1 MSETIYQGEGT
12 TLFEALADAA
22 KKLGVETPDDMDWAY
37 EREHFRG
44 GAWSVLVKARE
55 LDPAVLEARKADEEL
70 TSTGKAWL
78 RELLGWFDNGAA
90 LRTWRHGDRLVIDIA
105 GAEDGRLL
113 IGREGKNLPAFQ
125 HLFGKVMAKS
135 GVEGKVSL
143 DVDGYLGD
151 REAELEDEIREGINR
166 VLNTGDSV
174 TLRRM
179 NGYERHVVHNMVKE
193 TEGVKS
199 KSVGEGSFK
208 SVKIK
213 PDDDD

>member
-1 MSETIYQGEGT
+1 MSETIHTGEGA
-12 TLFEALADAA
+12 TLLEALSDAA
-22 KKLGVETPDDMDWAY
+22 TKVGVDSPDEMAWDY

-44 GAWSVLVKARE
+44 GAWSVLVTARE
-55 LDPAVLEARKADEEL
+55 LDPKIAAQRKADEAL
-70 TSTGKAWL
+70 VSGGKAWL
-78 RELLGWFDNGAA
+78 RELLGWFDNAGA
-90 LRTWRHGDRLVIDIA
+90 LRTRRSGDRLVIDIT

-125 HLFGKVMAKS
+125 HLFGKVMSK
-135 GVEGKVSL
+135 VETEGTVTI

-151 REAELEDEIREGINR
+151 REAELENEVREAIQE
-166 VLNTGDSV
+166 VLDTGESV

-199 KSVGEGSFK
+199 KSVGDGSFK

-213 PDDDD
+213 TDD